1 MIENISVVIITKNA
15 SCTIGSTLETLK
27 DFKEIIIYDSGS
39 TDTTLD
45 IIKSYKNAFLYSG
58 DFFGF
63 GDTKNHALSLASND
77 WIFSLDADES
87 LSDEL
92 IKSLI
97 DLKLEPKLVGQVL
110 RKNFFMG
117 MEMNSSGWNRDT
129 IIRLFN
135 RNDFCFSKL
144 KVHERVEVDSSAKVI
159 DLRGYI
165 NHFAITKLSQTLDK
179 ANLYSELY
187 ASENKTV
194 YPLIIIL
201 MKAQFAFFRTYFL
214 QKGFLNGWR
223 GFVLAFSNSVGV
235 FYKYIKIYAKHK
247 TKK

>member
-1 MIENISVVIITKNA
+1 MIDNISVVIITKNA
-15 SCTIGSTLETLK
+15 SSTIGDTLSSLK

-39 TDTTLD
+39 IDGTLD
-45 IIKSYKNAFLYSG
+45 IVNSYKNTCIYSG

-63 GDTKNHALSLASND
+63 GDTKNHAISLASND
-77 WIFSLDADES
+77 WIFSLDSDES

-92 IKSLI
+92 IESLN
-97 DLKLEPKLVGQVL
+97 DLHLEPKLVGQVL
-110 RKNFFMG
+110 RRNFFMG
-117 MEMNSSGWNRDT
+117 MEMNSSGWNRDKL
-129 IIRLFN
+129 IRLFN

-144 KVHERVEVDSSAKVI
+144 KVHEKVEVDSLAKVI
-159 DLRGYI
+159 DLSGCI
-165 NHFAITKLSQTLDK
+165 NHFAITNISQTIEK

-187 ASENKTV
+187 ASENKTLF
-194 YPLIIIL
+194 PIILIL

-214 QKGFLNGWR
+214 QRGFLDGWR
-223 GFVLAFSNSVGV
+223 GLVLAFSNSVGV

>member
-1 MIENISVVIITKNA
+1 MIDNISVVIITKNA
-15 SCTIGSTLETLK
+15 SSTIGDTLSSLK

-39 TDTTLD
+39 IDGTLD
-45 IIKSYKNAFLYSG
+45 IVNSYKNTCIYSG

-63 GDTKNHALSLASND
+63 GDTKNHAISLASND

-92 IKSLI
+92 IESLN
-97 DLKLEPKLVGQVL
+97 DLHLEPKLVGQVL
-110 RKNFFMG
+110 RRNFFMG
-117 MEMNSSGWNRDT
+117 MEMNSSGWNRDKL
-129 IIRLFN
+129 IRLFN

-144 KVHERVEVDSSAKVI
+144 KVHEKVEVDSLAKVI
-159 DLRGYI
+159 DLSGCI
-165 NHFAITKLSQTLDK
+165 NHFAITNISQTIEK

-187 ASENKTV
+187 ASENKTLF
-194 YPLIIIL
+194 PIILIL

-214 QKGFLNGWR
+214 QRGFLDGWR
-223 GFVLAFSNSVGV
+223 GLVLAFSNSVGV

>member
-15 SCTIGSTLETLK
+15 AQTIKTTLESLK
-27 DFKEIIIYDSGS
+27 DFKEIIVFDSGS
-39 TDTTLD
+39 IDGTLD
-45 IIKSYKNAFLYSG
+45 IAQIFNNVVMYQG
-58 DFFGF
+58 EFFGF
-63 GDTKNHALSLASND
+63 GETKNHAIHLASND

-87 LSDEL
+87 LSKEL
-92 IKSLI
+92 ALHLNDI
-97 DLKLEPKLVGQVL
+97 DLQSKLVGEVQ

-117 MEMNSSGWNRDT
+117 KEMTTAGWGRDK

-135 RNDFCFSKL
+135 RKEFCFSDL
-144 KVHERVEVDSSAKVI
+144 QVHEKVEIDSSAKVI
-159 DLRGYI
+159 NINGCI
-165 NHFAITKLSQTLDK
+165 NHLAISNISQTLEK
-179 ANLYSELY
+179 ANFYSELY
-187 ASENKTV
+187 ASENQTL
-194 YPLIIIL
+194 YPIVIIL

-223 GFVLAFSNSVGV
+223 GLVLAFSNSVGV

>member
-1 MIENISVVIITKNA
+1 MIDNISVVIITKNA
-15 SCTIGSTLETLK
+15 SSTIGDTLTSLK

-39 TDTTLD
+39 IDGTLD
-45 IIKSYKNAFLYSG
+45 IVNSYKNTCIYSG

-63 GDTKNHALSLASND
+63 GDTKNHAISLASND

-87 LSDEL
+87 LSNEL
-92 IKSLI
+92 IM
-97 DLKLEPKLVGQVL
+97 DLKDLHLEPKLVGQAL
-110 RKNFFMG
+110 RRNFFMG
-117 MEMNSSGWNRDT
+117 MEMNSSGWNRDKL
-129 IIRLFN
+129 IRLFN

-144 KVHERVEVDSSAKVI
+144 KVHEKIEVDSSAKVK
-159 DLRGYI
+159 DLSGCI
-165 NHFAITKLSQTLDK
+165 NHFAITNISQTLEK

-187 ASENKTV
+187 ASEKKTL
-194 YPLIIIL
+194 YPIIIIL

-223 GFVLAFSNSVGV
+223 GLVLAFSNSVGV

>member
-1 MIENISVVIITKNA
+1 MINNISVVIITRNA
-15 SCTIGSTLETLK
+15 SSTIGDTLSSLK
-27 DFKEIIIYDSGS
+27 DFNEIIIYDSGS
-39 TDTTLD
+39 LDDTLD
-45 IIKSYKNAFLYSG
+45 IANSYNNTFIYSG

-63 GDTKNHALSLASND
+63 GDTKNHAISLASND
-77 WIFSLDADES
+77 WIFSIDADES

-92 IKSLI
+92 IICLNNI
-97 DLKLEPKLVGQVL
+97 HLEPKLVGQAL
-110 RKNFFMG
+110 RRNFFMG
-117 MEMNSSGWNRDT
+117 MEMNSSGWNRDKL
-129 IIRLFN
+129 IRLFN

-144 KVHERVEVDSSAKVI
+144 KVHEKVEVDSSAKVI
-159 DLRGYI
+159 DLTGCI
-165 NHFAITKLSQTLDK
+165 NHFAITNISQTLEK

-187 ASENKTV
+187 ASDNKTL
-194 YPLIIIL
+194 YPIIVIL

-223 GFVLAFSNSVGV
+223 GLVLAFSNSVGV